1 MDTAEI
7 RRRFL
12 AHFEAN
18 GHTVVPSAPLLLD
31 DPNLLFV
38 NAGTENVPEAC
49 MFDALWD
56 VDASGNFIPN
66 LAVEV
71 PTPANG
77 GISHSE
83 GHGHGMFFAAYFNDR
98 ARFDRI
104 RNWTRLN
111 LSRPRDALLA

>member
-1 MDTAEI
+1 MRAWIT
-7 RRRFL
+7 RRLRASLL
-12 AHFEAN
+12 ALL
-18 GHTVVPSAPLLLD
+18 VLAPLPALATTST
-31 DPNLLFV
+31 DPEWTAF
-38 NAGTENVPEAC
+38 TRRY
-49 MFDALWD
+49 
-56 VDASGNFIPN
+56 
-66 LAVEV
+66 LAEDGRVID
-71 PTPANG
+71 TANG

>member
-1 MDTAEI
+1 MIDT
-7 RRRFL
+7 
-12 AHFEAN
+12 
-18 GHTVVPSAPLLLD
+18 
-31 DPNLLFV
+31 
-38 NAGTENVPEAC
+38 
-49 MFDALWD
+49 
-56 VDASGNFIPN
+56 
-66 LAVEV
+66 
-71 PTPANG
+71 ANG